1 MNRVTG
7 SMYPLNIPAVGAT
20 FDTDGHT
27 NYFSLT
33 TSSALNFYTKFAIQ
47 EQSIQDNTLGL
58 YSHIVLD
65 RDDRAR
71 FMNMTGPAHI
81 FSSRKNGCT
90 WSPKGKILLNV
101 NEFGVCPIQA
111 ESELCPD
118 AYWNSCLERIFA
130 AGDGILDLMGT
141 PEGRALMNEVVYL
154 YYRAQGNSM
163 NALAWYAEH
172 PDIDTINTSG
182 LYDASPEEWTAYYDQ
197 QMSGTCA
204 GWMTQ
209 LDALKTEGRANYNVT
224 LPNSDFA
231 GSNPVTGAFT
241 GDIIALLERLIAS
254 AGPTFKNAIKYGV
267 TGRGVATRNG
277 KVFPIIKLTSV
288 LYQAFQKYIRTTYV
302 NIPQGYFYTMTNNDG
317 ENINVIGALEWNNL
331 AITEWEEPGIYDS
344 ITGSTSHRAGL
355 FMPGLLGLATDVRD
369 IRQFTGM
376 GLRIVQRL
384 EAPYKGMT
392 YMSSY
397 LKWGAGIGD
406 VDFGAMASNVTLPA

>member
-1 MNRVTG
+1 MNTVTG
-7 SMYPLNIPAVGAT
+7 GMYPISIPAVGAT
-20 FDTDGHT
+20 FDTDGHS

-33 TSSALNFYTKFAIQ
+33 TSSALQFYTKFAIQ
-47 EQSIQDNTLGL
+47 EQSVQDNQLGL

-71 FMNMTGPAHI
+71 FANMVGPAHI

-118 AYWNSCLERIFA
+118 AFWNSCLERIFA

-172 PDIDTINTSG
+172 PDIETINTSG
-182 LYDASPEEWTAYYDQ
+182 LYDASPDEWAAYYDQ

-209 LDALKTEGRANYNVT
+209 LDALKTAGRANYNVT

-231 GSNPVTGAFT
+231 GSNPVTGAYT
-241 GDIIALLERLIAS
+241 GDIRALLERLIAS
-254 AGPTFKNAIKYGV
+254 ANPTFRQAIKYGV
-267 TGRGVATRNG
+267 NGRGVATRNG

-288 LYQAFQKYIRTTYV
+288 LYQAYQKFIETNYPALQESYNYQMNLDDGRGI
-302 NIPQGYFYTMTNNDG
+302 NI
-317 ENINVIGALEWNNL
+317 IGALRYHNI
-331 AITEWEEPGIYDS
+331 AITEWEEVGIYDS
-344 ITGSTSHRAGL
+344 ITGSTSHRAAL

-376 GLRIVQRL
+376 GLRIVQHL
-384 EAPYKGMT
+384 EAPWKGMT

-406 VDFGAMASNVTLPA
+406 VDFGAMASNITLPA